1 MAMSDLMISST
12 GQSCQNYNVT
22 SEEGV
27 TAFNYLKSFFPNE
40 QIEDYSSVTNS
51 YIHEVFNVECIRTC
65 VPNNVCKDMIG
76 IHTVSAHRLFVL
88 NTGESYFL
96 ANQLFTD
103 EQPTWKPDRS
113 FVLAVMEPYAEYRNT
128 TPEGFDSFKEYIVAM
143 RPEVATKDLNFSPDN
158 ASGSSA
164 YTMLVNTSGTVISAR
179 SYSGYSGGSS
189 FETLQSRH
197 VFLCRRNNRIDL
209 ARSFRDGNYIDT

>member
-1 MAMSDLMISST
+1 MSDLMISST

-113 FVLAVMEPYAEYRNT
+113 FVLAVMEPYAEYKNT

>member
-1 MAMSDLMISST
+1 
-12 GQSCQNYNVT
+12 
-22 SEEGV
+22 
-27 TAFNYLKSFFPNE
+27 
-40 QIEDYSSVTNS
+40 
-51 YIHEVFNVECIRTC
+51 
-65 VPNNVCKDMIG
+65 MIG

>member
-1 MAMSDLMISST
+1 
-12 GQSCQNYNVT
+12 
-22 SEEGV
+22 
-27 TAFNYLKSFFPNE
+27 
-40 QIEDYSSVTNS
+40 
-51 YIHEVFNVECIRTC
+51 
-65 VPNNVCKDMIG
+65 
-76 IHTVSAHRLFVL
+76 
-88 NTGESYFL
+88 
-96 ANQLFTD
+96 
-103 EQPTWKPDRS
+103 
-113 FVLAVMEPYAEYRNT
+113 MEPYAEYRNT

-179 SYSGYSGGSS
+179 SYSGYSGGSP

>member
-1 MAMSDLMISST
+1 MSDLMVSNT
-12 GQSCQNYNVT
+12 GQFAQNYDVD
-22 SEEGV
+22 SEKGIE
-27 TAFNYLKSFFPNE
+27 AFNYLKTFFPNE
-40 QIEDYSSVTNS
+40 SIEDYASVTDS
-51 YIHEVFNVECIRTC
+51 YIHEVFNTECVRTC
-65 VPNNVCKDMIG
+65 VPNRVSLDMIG
-76 IHTVSAHRLFVL
+76 KFTTSAHRLFVL

>member
-1 MAMSDLMISST
+1 MSDLMVSNT
-12 GQSCQNYNVT
+12 GQFAQNYDVD
-22 SEEGV
+22 SEKGIE
-27 TAFNYLKSFFPNE
+27 AFNYLKTFFPNE
-40 QIEDYSSVTNS
+40 SIEDYASVTDS
-51 YIHEVFNVECIRTC
+51 YIHEVFNTECVRTC
-65 VPNNVCKDMIG
+65 VPNRVSLDMLG
-76 IHTVSAHRLFVL
+76 KFTTSAHRVFVL

-113 FVLAVMEPYAEYRNT
+113 FVLAVMEPYAEYKNT

-197 VFLCRRNNRIDL
+197 VFLCRRNKRIDL

>member
-1 MAMSDLMISST
+1 MSDLMVSST
-12 GQSCQNYNVT
+12 GQFAQNYDVD
-22 SEEGV
+22 SEKGIE
-27 TAFNYLKSFFPNE
+27 AFNYLKTFFPNE
-40 QIEDYSSVTNS
+40 SIEDYASVTDS
-51 YIHEVFNVECIRTC
+51 YIHEVFNTECVRTC
-65 VPNNVCKDMIG
+65 VPNRVSLDMIG
-76 IHTVSAHRLFVL
+76 KFTTSAHRLFVL

>member
-1 MAMSDLMISST
+1 MSDLMISST
-12 GQSCQNYNVT
+12 GQFAQNYDVD
-22 SEEGV
+22 SEKGIE
-27 TAFNYLKSFFPNE
+27 AFNYLKTFFPNE
-40 QIEDYSSVTNS
+40 SIEDYASVTDS
-51 YIHEVFNVECIRTC
+51 YIHEVFNTECVRTC
-65 VPNNVCKDMIG
+65 VPNRVSLDMIG
-76 IHTVSAHRLFVL
+76 KFTTSAHRLFVL

>member
-1 MAMSDLMISST
+1 MSDLMISST

-113 FVLAVMEPYAEYRNT
+113 FVLAVLEPYAEYRNT

>member
-1 MAMSDLMISST
+1 MSDLMVSNT
-12 GQSCQNYNVT
+12 GQFAQNYDVD
-22 SEEGV
+22 SEKGIE
-27 TAFNYLKSFFPNE
+27 AFNYLKTFFPNE
-40 QIEDYSSVTNS
+40 SIEDYASVTDS
-51 YIHEVFNVECIRTC
+51 YIHEVFNTECVRTC
-65 VPNNVCKDMIG
+65 VPNRVSLDMIG
-76 IHTVSAHRLFVL
+76 KFTTSAHRLFVL

-197 VFLCRRNNRIDL
+197 LFLCRRNKRIDL

>member
-22 SEEGV
+22 TEEGV